1 MAKVPITT
9 RWRAVKEVI
18 HCNMD
23 GDRSPEQW
31 RRDAI
36 SLFFNE
42 KRKTGDYHY
51 AYEVERMADGSA
63 IFLLRPTWKRG
74 LDYLVVYKD
83 GAGSLLGPRFEEVDV
98 DLAAKAKAEPELF
111 ESLAQAATAVHRGED
126 PVRVLGG
133 LPNVARHNWKGLPA
147 ENLLKI
153 MKWLFI
159 DEDIKYWAFEGRDKW
174 KWYGSHSRL
183 DDHRA

>member
-9 RWRAVKEVI
+9 RWRSVKEVL

-23 GDRSPEQW
+23 GNRSPEQW
-31 RRDAI
+31 RCDTI

-42 KRKTGDYHY
+42 ERRTGDYHY

-83 GAGSLLGPRFEEVDV
+83 RGGALMGPRFEDV
-98 DLAAKAKAEPELF
+98 NSDLAAKKKAEPELY
-111 ESLAQAATAVHRGED
+111 ESLLNAASAVHMGED
-126 PVRVLGG
+126 PVGALGRYPKVLNYSWEGM
-133 LPNVARHNWKGLPA
+133 PV

-159 DEDIKYWAFEGRDKW
+159 DEDIKYWAHEGRDMWNW
-174 KWYGSHSRL
+174 KGN
-183 DDHRA
+183 